1 MVVAAER
8 SENGRASCADKWL
21 MEENARYFT
30 LKPSAV
36 CLWGERVSSSSTFL
50 GGKGVVMAMEERCDI
65 DTVVKESEGRLNFTP
80 LRVCPAE
87 ERDDQ
92 MGAGISFLVEEGRDD
107 RAEKDDDDEESWRWA
122 AKGVL
127 VFWDNR
133 VLQLEEMEVG
143 KFTVSC
149 RFKNCEDGFCWS
161 FSGVYG
167 PTMKAERKELW
178 SELGAIRGIWN
189 EPWCIVGD
197 FNMIRF
203 PSERSRGGRLSQEMR
218 RFSEVVEE
226 LDLRDLPLQGGS
238 FTWCGGLNNRSK
250 SRIDRFL
257 ISEEWESHFQG
268 AVQTI
273 LTRPVSDHA
282 PVLLD
287 GGGMRRGPTPF
298 RFENMWLKSEG
309 FKEVLKQWW
318 EGIQVSGSTSF
329 ILTKKLKA

>member
-1 MVVAAER
+1 MKLRILSWNVRGANDREKRKLIKEVIKSQKVDLVRLQETKIQEM
-8 SENGRASCADKWL
+8 SNGL
-21 MEENARYFT
+21 
-30 LKPSAV
+30 
-36 CLWGERVSSSSTFL
+36 
-50 GGKGVVMAMEERCDI
+50 
-65 DTVVKESEGRLNFTP
+65 VKS
-80 LRVCPAE
+80 LRVGRCLE
-87 ERDDQ
+87 WGVLNSR
-92 MGAGISFLVEEGRDD
+92 GAVG
-107 RAEKDDDDEESWRWA
+107 
-122 AKGVL
+122 GVL

-149 RFKNCEDGFCWS
+149 RFKNCEDGFCWR

-167 PTMKAERKELW
+167 PTVKAEREELW

-189 EPWCIVGD
+189 EPWCVARD

-203 PSERSRGGRLSQEMR
+203 LSERSRGGRLSQEMR

-268 AVQTI
+268 AV
-273 LTRPVSDHA
+273 
-282 PVLLD
+282 
-287 GGGMRRGPTPF
+287 
-298 RFENMWLKSEG
+298 
-309 FKEVLKQWW
+309 
-318 EGIQVSGSTSF
+318 
-329 ILTKKLKA
+329 